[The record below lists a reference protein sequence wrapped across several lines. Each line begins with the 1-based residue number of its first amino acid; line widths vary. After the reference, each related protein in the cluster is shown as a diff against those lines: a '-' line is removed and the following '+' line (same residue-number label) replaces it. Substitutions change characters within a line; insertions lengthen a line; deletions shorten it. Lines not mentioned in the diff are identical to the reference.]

1 MDKTK
6 SRVEGTFFLEL
17 VGIFMLPPVA
27 LYLSKTKTQ
36 AHLVVL
42 IFAVILLLAI
52 IAREKMNFADLG
64 IGRKFL
70 VSGFVP
76 YLLFTIIGVLGI
88 KFFANKFGFETYY
101 NWWNNAQFL
110 TLFIPLSIAQEFAYR
125 SFLMPHLRSI
135 FKEATTVIL
144 VNAGLFAMLHL
155 FYPEPALVLP
165 LAFIGGLGFATL
177 YYMYPNFWL
186 ASFAHII
193 FNFVAVSSGFFVIVS

>member
-1 MDKTK
+1 MNKTK